1 MGTLLVAV
9 LSNELFD
16 STAIQ
21 STLYRVYEKE
31 LKSLPFYY

>member
-21 STLYRVYEKE
+21 ITLTVQYMK
-31 LKSLPFYY
+31 KN